1 MFESKITHT
10 RGQEN
15 LNLKEKRQL
24 TTTVRWQ
31 MLELSDKDLK
41 AAIIKMCQ
49 QAIMNTLQSLH
60 KEIENIRNHLELKI
74 N

>member
-10 RGQEN
+10 QDQEN

-24 TTTVRWQ
+24 TTALRWQ
-31 MLELSDKDLK
+31 MLELSDKALK

-60 KEIENIRNHLELKI
+60 KEIENIRNHLELK